1 MYVLLKKRSK
11 GQNHMLYDTFWLRKE
26 VKEVNRYIF
35 AYISLKKHW
44 KCIQETNKR
53 IYQKEDVKLDRQR
66 LSYEQVFL
74 MNIFL

>member
-11 GQNHMLYDTFWLRKE
+11 GQNNILYDTSWLRKE

-44 KCIQETNKR
+44 KCIQETNNLPKGR
-53 IYQKEDVKLDRQR
+53 CEIGQTEAEL
-66 LSYEQVFL
+66 
-74 MNIFL
+74 